1 MDPGSDVEYTCQR
14 GTSWPAT
21 GFRVL
26 LDATAEKNGC
36 VYKGSRSAKVCI
48 AACAYTV
55 SDLQGVD
62 YDDVNATKKMG
73 VQKVLQSADGGKS
86 IIDSALT
93 VSSTTQAFQIKL
105 YSTTTTTAA
114 VTPNGM
120 LSLGSI
126 LSWSFPYPSSPLPK
140 KPLLGDAD
148 KDIPYRDTIY
158 PFWSDLVT
166 RTNGVAFATVGDTV
180 GSRRFLVTWDDAYVY
195 NYASSHLFISVVFYE
210 AETYVDV
217 VYGPFENGNVPTTV
231 YDPALPAGPAQPP
244 VTIAVQNIE
253 GNEAT
258 QSSFFNVGGLTAYA
272 KKAIRFSRVAPTCPL

>member
-1 MDPGSDVEYTCQR
+1 MHVHQQR
-14 GTSWPAT
+14 GLVCLPNE
-21 GFRVL
+21 L
-26 LDATAEKNGC
+26 LAL
-36 VYKGSRSAKVCI
+36 YI
-48 AACAYTV
+48 AAVCATYPASCRCVLAIVILSHSTLKLLHCKLL
-55 SDLQGVD
+55 SISGSARWHCLLQ
-62 YDDVNATKKMG
+62 
-73 VQKVLQSADGGKS
+73 
-86 IIDSALT
+86 LT
-93 VSSTTQAFQIKL
+93 VNVVPKL
-105 YSTTTTTAA
+105 SLAVALPDPTTAA